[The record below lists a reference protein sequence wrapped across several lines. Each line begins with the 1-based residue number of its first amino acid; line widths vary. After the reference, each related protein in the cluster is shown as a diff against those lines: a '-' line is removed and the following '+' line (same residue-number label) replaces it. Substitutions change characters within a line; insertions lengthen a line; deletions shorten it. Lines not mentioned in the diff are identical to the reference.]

1 MWSGHC
7 FSEVALWW
15 QSRGSIGRAVSGN
28 DCRIRAGADRGTEQK
43 RKATQSAAGSGEY
56 TFRSSVRLPLCEED
70 GHFCRL
76 LLSAGKPSRRG
87 SHGVRDVYQT
97 TAQYQSDCTFVEPAR
112 NSHKN
117 RKNAMGAIDGM
128 GHLAQSGVPRH
139 GLLWKNRTAAAATHH
154 AVVASEERR
163 TETQ

>member
-56 TFRSSVRLPLCEED
+56 TFRSSVRLRYVKKTDTSAAYYEVLESQAGVVRMVFEMYTNNSSISE
-70 GHFCRL
+70 RL
-76 LLSAGKPSRRG
+76 
-87 SHGVRDVYQT
+87 HV
-97 TAQYQSDCTFVEPAR
+97 C
-112 NSHKN
+112 
-117 RKNAMGAIDGM
+117 
-128 GHLAQSGVPRH
+128 
-139 GLLWKNRTAAAATHH
+139 
-154 AVVASEERR
+154 
-163 TETQ
+163 